1 LPLCLSLVL
10 LLDLI
15 SGIAVQRFLLDAYKQ
30 VEYNAYMNSN
40 TFGLIATSGKKRE
53 GALTK

>member
-1 LPLCLSLVL
+1 MPLCLSLVL

-15 SGIAVQRFLLDAYKQ
+15 SGIVVQRFLLDAYKQ